1 MFRFFGVVAVVFLA
15 LSLSCGAQARPR
27 DDVMAAS
34 AACGTET
41 GGRAWLDCYY
51 KATAPMRAS
60 LGLAP
65 LSSTPARKPAAMTAA
80 ELSARDQVLSA
91 AYGCT
96 TVAQDRAWLDCYY
109 GAAQPLRAALGLP
122 PAPQAT
128 PMPMPVSAPARPPEA
143 SFGIPPAPAK
153 PLRTASHIVSRM
165 TAYHLN
171 AYGIFTITLANG
183 QVWQQVDGDTYH
195 AKLSHPPESY
205 VVKINRGLLGS
216 YNVLISDVPGL
227 FRAERVS

>member
-1 MFRFFGVVAVVFLA
+1 MFRFFGAAAAVFLA

-27 DDVMAAS
+27 DDVMAA
-34 AACGTET
+34 AATCGTET

-51 KATAPMRAS
+51 KATAPMRTA

-65 LSSTPARKPAAMTAA
+65 LSSAPARKPAAMTAA

-96 TVAQDRAWLDCYY
+96 TVAEDRGWLDCYY

-122 PAPQAT
+122 PAPQVT
-128 PMPMPVSAPARPPEA
+128 PVSSIARPPEA
-143 SFGIPPAPAK
+143 SFGIPPASAK

-205 VVKINRGLLGS
+205 VVKINRGMLGS